1 MNINQTFSF
10 ADLGKKLRRPSS
22 IFADARSFGCPMAYE
37 KPDGIDWLSKD
48 DVMGFLTKK
57 RPDHP
62 LDKFIMAPPEPR
74 HSHFAGGSGFVDF
87 PDHSAL
93 HPIEQFGH
101 GDGQPGE
108 WGDMYGA
115 WSAEHLMEEYM
126 KTQEGK
132 TPDPVEAVEQT
143 EAEVADVLQLE
154 DERVHQLINTPD
166 PVQRAVVLL
175 RLLEEDVYMMERVQG
190 IDMLNLSTD
199 ILANENSHAK
209 CVLNRSRSEIREI
222 MTERHVS
229 FVEAKFDNKLNA
241 LAHTSHVMLITQLHR
256 CREVD
261 RLIGLCTALTRMQ
274 YTYWIEEGT
283 GHLHLRHKS
292 HHKYG
297 AIIV

>member
-1 MNINQTFSF
+1 MNTHTPFTF
-10 ADLGKKLRRPSS
+10 ADLGRRS
-22 IFADARSFGCPMAYE
+22 ISQRIFGRPMPFE

-48 DVMGFLTKK
+48 DIQRFLTVK

-62 LDKFIMAPPEPR
+62 KDVFIMAEPGPR
-74 HSHFAGGSGFVDF
+74 DNYPRIAGGSGFVDF
-87 PDHSAL
+87 PDHSIQ
-93 HPIEQFGH
+93 HPLESFGH
-101 GDGQPGE
+101 GEGNPGE

-126 KTQEGK
+126 KTQEST
-132 TPDPVEAVEQT
+132 TPDPVQAVTQS
-143 EAEVADVLQLE
+143 EVEVSEVLQLE
-154 DERVHQLINTPD
+154 DDRVHQLLVTSD

-199 ILANENSHAK
+199 ILANENTHAK
-209 CVLNRSRSEIREI
+209 CVLNRSRSEIRDV
-222 MTERHVS
+222 MKERHVS

-256 CREVD
+256 CREED
-261 RLIGLCTALTRMQ
+261 RLIGLCAALTRMQ

-283 GHLHLRHKS
+283 GHLHLRHKN
-292 HHKYG
+292 HNKYG
-297 AIIV
+297 AIII

>member
-1 MNINQTFSF
+1 MNTNQTFSF
-10 ADLGKKLRRPSS
+10 ADLGKQFRRPSS
-22 IFADARSFGCPMAYE
+22 IFADARSFGCPLAYE
-37 KPDGIDWLSKD
+37 KPDGIDWLTKD

-74 HSHFAGGSGFVDF
+74 YPHFAGGSGFVDF
-87 PDHSAL
+87 PDHSVL

-101 GDGQPGE
+101 GDGQPSE

-132 TPDPVEAVEQT
+132 TPDPVHAVVQT
-143 EAEVADVLQLE
+143 EADVADVLQLE
-154 DERVHQLINTPD
+154 DERVHQLITTAD
-166 PVQRAVVLL
+166 PVQRAVILL
-175 RLLEEDVYMMERVQG
+175 RLLEEDVYMMERVSG
-190 IDMLNLSTD
+190 IDMLNISTD
-199 ILANENSHAK
+199 VLANENRHAK
-209 CVLNRSRSEIREI
+209 SVLNRGQGDIRTI
-222 MTERHVS
+222 MKERRVS

-241 LAHTSHVMLITQLHR
+241 LAHTSHVMLMMQLHR
-256 CREVD
+256 CRDEN
-261 RLIGLCTALTRMQ
+261 RLDALMAALTRLE
-274 YTYWIEEGT
+274 YTHWIDLDT